1 MWRGMNNNY
10 IDLNGLTIEQ
20 AFLLGTLCK
29 GFAEG
34 GPDSLKALAGI
45 EIDLSRFK
53 LISNGERIRLS
64 ESNSIRFCDD
74 GIASIK

>member
-1 MWRGMNNNY
+1 MNNNY
-10 IDLNGLTIEQ
+10 INLNGLTIEQ

-29 GFAEG
+29 GFADG
-34 GPDSLKALAGI
+34 GPDSLKPFTGI
-45 EIDLSRFK
+45 EVDLSQFK
-53 LISNGERIRLS
+53 LISNGERIGLS